1 MNDRFPPC
9 RGAFRPGG
17 PNLYPVQAEDG
28 AGLIRE
34 YEVFPGI
41 WLAFKDVRGFAF
53 RNDAASPGGLLEI
66 THCRAGRLEYE
77 DRTRAFFLGA
87 GDMAV
92 RRSDGAGALLR
103 CPVRL
108 YQGLSVVIHPGL
120 APRCTSCLLGDVDVH
135 LPALCQRLCGK
146 GRPFLMRSTPR
157 LEHIFAEL
165 YEVPPAIQKG
175 YYKVKVLEL
184 LLFLSCLDPAQSQW
198 QARVGTPAQSRLAR
212 AAIAHVYEHRSRRL
226 TVAGLAQALCV
237 SPEQL
242 RAAMQT
248 VYGKP
253 VYQCVRSYKMR
264 LAARLLA
271 ETDRTVA
278 DIAGEFGYDNSS
290 KFAAAF
296 REVLGRPPAAY
307 RRQPDAPL
315 FGAEFP
321 AFGVEN
327 EPPPPL

>member
-41 WLAFKDVRGFAF
+41 WLAFKDIRGFAF

-92 RRSDGAGALLR
+92 HRSDGAGALLR

-165 YEVPPAIQKG
+165 YEVPRPSKRAIT
-175 YYKVKVLEL
+175 
-184 LLFLSCLDPAQSQW
+184 
-198 QARVGTPAQSRLAR
+198 R
-212 AAIAHVYEHRSRRL
+212 
-226 TVAGLAQALCV
+226 
-237 SPEQL
+237 
-242 RAAMQT
+242 
-248 VYGKP
+248 
-253 VYQCVRSYKMR
+253 
-264 LAARLLA
+264 
-271 ETDRTVA
+271 
-278 DIAGEFGYDNSS
+278 
-290 KFAAAF
+290 
-296 REVLGRPPAAY
+296 
-307 RRQPDAPL
+307 
-315 FGAEFP
+315 
-321 AFGVEN
+321 
-327 EPPPPL
+327 